1 MISSDLGKL
10 KFLSKPPL
18 PFPESFES
26 SSEVLLDDDLEVFTF
41 GAILLRNRNALKT
54 SLML

>member
-18 PFPESFES
+18 LLPESFES